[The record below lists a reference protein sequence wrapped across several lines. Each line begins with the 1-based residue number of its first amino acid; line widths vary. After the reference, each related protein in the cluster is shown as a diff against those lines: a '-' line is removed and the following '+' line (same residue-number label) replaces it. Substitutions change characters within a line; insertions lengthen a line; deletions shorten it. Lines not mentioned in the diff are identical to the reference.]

1 MRITVVMCVR
11 DGEAWLEESLGSIA
25 AQTRPP
31 DELVVV
37 DDGSADGS
45 MAIVAR
51 HVARVVPGPRAGVA
65 AAHDAGI
72 RAATGDA
79 VAFLGQD
86 DRYTPEALAALE
98 GALAAAPGAGLAYG
112 RAVLFTDEAEH
123 FSGLRSDRLGVP
135 HAARL
140 PESVLIRRDPLARA
154 VPLRHD
160 AAWDVDLFLRLDE
173 LGARSARTDAI
184 VCHKRLRPGS
194 AIHTGSDS
202 RDGIL
207 AAVHDAIARR
217 RGVG

>member
-11 DGEAWLEESLGSIA
+11 DGEAWLDESLGSIA

-31 DELVVV
+31 DELLVV

-51 HVARVVPGPRAGVA
+51 HPVRVVPGPGAGVA
-65 AAHDAGI
+65 AAHDAGV

-79 VAFLGQD
+79 IAFLGQD

-98 GALAAAPGAGLAYG
+98 AALAAAPEAGLASG
-112 RAVLFTDEAEH
+112 RIVLFTDEAEH
-123 FSGLRSDRLGVP
+123 FDGLRSDRLGEP

-140 PESVLIRRDPLARA
+140 PESVLIRRDALRRA
-154 VPLRHD
+154 LPLRHD

-173 LGARSARTDAI
+173 LGAGNARTDAVI
-184 VCHKRLRPGS
+184 CHKRLRPGS
-194 AIHTGSDS
+194 AIHTGTNS

-217 RGVG
+217 RGGG